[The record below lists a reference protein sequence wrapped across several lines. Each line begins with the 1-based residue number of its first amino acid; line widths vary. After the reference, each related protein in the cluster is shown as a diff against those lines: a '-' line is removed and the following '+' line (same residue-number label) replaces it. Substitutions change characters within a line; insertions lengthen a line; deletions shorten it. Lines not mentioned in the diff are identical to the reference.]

1 MFSGQKQ
8 TDSCVDWASQ
18 KEFLNM
24 NRQIFYRLALL
35 CGVVLAVA
43 TVGWA
48 KNYHMTSSKTV
59 PAAAGE
65 VYVAKEKNGN
75 IRVDVKVKHLAK
87 PGNLTP
93 PANTY
98 VVWVQQEGSQPQSQ
112 GELKVGD
119 DLNGELKTT
128 TPLTNF
134 NVFITAEADSQ
145 TKTPSDQ
152 VVLQATVQQ

>member
-1 MFSGQKQ
+1 
-8 TDSCVDWASQ
+8 
-18 KEFLNM
+18 M

-43 TVGWA
+43 TIGWA
-48 KNYHMTSSKTV
+48 KTYHMTAAKTV
-59 PAAAGE
+59 PAAVGE
-65 VYVAKEKNGN
+65 VNVAKEKNGN

-98 VVWVQQEGSQPQSQ
+98 VVWLQQEGSQPQSQ
-112 GELKVGD
+112 GEMKVGD

-128 TPLTNF
+128 TPLKNF
-134 NVFITAEADSQ
+134 HVSITAETDSQ
-145 TKTPSDQ
+145 TKNPSDQ
-152 VVLQATVQQ
+152 IVLRATVQQ

>member
-1 MFSGQKQ
+1 
-8 TDSCVDWASQ
+8 
-18 KEFLNM
+18 M
-24 NRQIFYRLALL
+24 NRKLFYRFALL
-35 CGVVLAVA
+35 CGAVLAVA

-48 KNYHMTSSKTV
+48 KNYHMTAAKTV

-65 VYVAKEKNGN
+65 VNVAKEKDGN

-98 VVWVQQEGSQPQSQ
+98 VVWLQQEGSQPQSQ
-112 GELKVGD
+112 GELKVED
-119 DLNGELKTT
+119 DLDGELKTT
-128 TPLTNF
+128 TPLKNF
-134 NVFITAEADSQ
+134 NVFITAETDSQ

-152 VVLQATVQQ
+152 VVLRATVQQ